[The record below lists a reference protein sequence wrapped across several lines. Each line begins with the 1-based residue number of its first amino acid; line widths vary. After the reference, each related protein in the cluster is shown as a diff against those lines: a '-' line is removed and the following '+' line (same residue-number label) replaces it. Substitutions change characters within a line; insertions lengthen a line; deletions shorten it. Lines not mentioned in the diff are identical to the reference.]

1 MWKIWIRVF
10 LEKSYLHNIRMTLA
24 VVHLNLHLQMFN
36 PNEPGL
42 FGPSRSRGG
51 VECARRSFWAISS
64 LFFITNQPNK
74 VSNES
79 WHLYLPVE
87 SLNTILSCTVLPW
100 DGTEV
105 DYFDRGNFLHNFW
118 KFVIFRPTWT
128 ICISKKI
135 EKDRKRLKKIK
146 KRSKKTEKDRKRTKR

>member
-1 MWKIWIRVF
+1 MNPGF
-10 LEKSYLHNIRMTLA
+10 L
-24 VVHLNLHLQMFN
+24 VHLD
-36 PNEPGL
+36 P
-42 FGPSRSRGG
+42 GG
-51 VECARRSFWAISS
+51 VECARRSFWAILS

-128 ICISKKI
+128 ICISNESWKHSTFKFDIKNRICFEKI
-135 EKDRKRLKKIK
+135 CKNKILKNFRCNFDSIFCHV
-146 KRSKKTEKDRKRTKR
+146 